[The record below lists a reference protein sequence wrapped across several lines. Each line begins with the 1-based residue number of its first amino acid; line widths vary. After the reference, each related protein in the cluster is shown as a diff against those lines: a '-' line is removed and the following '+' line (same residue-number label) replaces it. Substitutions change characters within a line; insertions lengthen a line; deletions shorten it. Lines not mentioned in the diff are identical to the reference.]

1 MPKLLRTPAKMPTGS
16 IRALG
21 SVWRRSATRMAP
33 QKQSAMAKVLSLSG
47 FSWKTSQLSRV
58 TQTGLMNISTVA
70 TDTGI
75 RSTATL

>member
-1 MPKLLRTPAKMPTGS
+1 
-16 IRALG
+16 
-21 SVWRRSATRMAP
+21 
-33 QKQSAMAKVLSLSG
+33 MAKVLSLSG